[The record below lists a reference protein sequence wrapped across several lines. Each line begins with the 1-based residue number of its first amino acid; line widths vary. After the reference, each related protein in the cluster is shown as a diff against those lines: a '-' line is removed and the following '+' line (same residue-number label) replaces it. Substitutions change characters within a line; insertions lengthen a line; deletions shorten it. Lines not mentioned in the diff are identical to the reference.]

1 MGLPFAAI
9 LGWLV
14 TSPYTIRSSSV
25 GCLTMSLH
33 QVKSGYYETTD
44 GVEWPF
50 MLDYRHVKVKL
61 TLLCGNNS
69 CVGGLTVILRQV

>member
-1 MGLPFAAI
+1 
-9 LGWLV
+9 
-14 TSPYTIRSSSV
+14 
-25 GCLTMSLH
+25 MSLH